1 MKKNDGPIILIQAT
15 DLVDSHYFAF
25 TLEHFNIICSD
36 WSAFPVS
43 RAVTA
48 SSSFPGAFTP
58 IVLKNYSGQCGY
70 ETPPWVDQTLRKR
83 DITDSAFRIAQQL
96 NAYTDAEKKPFIY
109 LLDGG
114 IFDNLGIR
122 GPTEI
127 VFSQDI
133 GAVFAKFGI
142 ERTRKIAFIIV
153 NAEVKEEQQWNLL
166 GGIPDL
172 LGTLG
177 LVSSTMVRN
186 ANYETV
192 QLLKHIF
199 KGIHCENDRDVPEI
213 YIAELNLR
221 ALEDPGERDPIG
233 DIPTSL
239 SLPEADVDRLRKAA
253 EKLLF
258 ASDDF
263 RRLVVDLGGRLPV
276 EAGRD

>member
-1 MKKNDGPIILIQAT
+1 VN
-15 DLVDSHYFAF
+15 SHYFAF

-58 IVLKNYSGQCGY
+58 IVLKNYSGQCGA
-70 ETPPWVDQTLRKR
+70 ETPPWIDQTLQKR
-83 DITDSAFRIAQQL
+83 NITDSAFRIAQQL
-96 NAYTDAEKKPFIY
+96 NAYTNAEKKPYIY

-127 VFSQDI
+127 VTSQTI
-133 GAVFAKFGI
+133 RASLAKFGI
-142 ERTRKIAFIIV
+142 KRTRKIAFILV
-153 NAEVKEEQQWNLL
+153 NAEVKEEQEWDLR
-166 GGIPDL
+166 GGIQSL

-192 QLLKHIF
+192 
-199 KGIHCENDRDVPEI
+199 
-213 YIAELNLR
+213 
-221 ALEDPGERDPIG
+221 
-233 DIPTSL
+233 
-239 SLPEADVDRLRKAA
+239 RK
-253 EKLLF
+253 
-258 ASDDF
+258 
-263 RRLVVDLGGRLPV
+263 
-276 EAGRD
+276 